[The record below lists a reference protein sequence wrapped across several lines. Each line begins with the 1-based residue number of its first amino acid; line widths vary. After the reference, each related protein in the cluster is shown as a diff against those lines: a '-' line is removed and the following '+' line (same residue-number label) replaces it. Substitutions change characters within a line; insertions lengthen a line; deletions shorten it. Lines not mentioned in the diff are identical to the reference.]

1 MICSPGRTEQLA
13 NGIRGG
19 VYREKEAASRE
30 RIYMEPQQL
39 AMKVE
44 YGMKVTHVEFIDEK
58 ILDEERIAKIR
69 ESLEPVIEKNQD
81 GQLLL
86 NFVNVQFM
94 TSAMLGLLVRVHK
107 KVSERS
113 GELRLCNVAPGIRK
127 VFEITKL
134 TKVFDIS

>member
-1 MICSPGRTEQLA
+1 
-13 NGIRGG
+13 
-19 VYREKEAASRE
+19 
-30 RIYMEPQQL
+30 MEPQQL
-39 AMKVE
+39 GIKVE
-44 YGMKVTHVEFIDEK
+44 YGMKVTHVEFMDEK

-69 ESLEPVIEKNQD
+69 ESLEPVIEKNQE

-86 NFVNVQFM
+86 NFVNVRFM

-107 KVSERS
+107 KVSERG
-113 GELRLCNVAPGIRK
+113 GELKLCNVTPGIRK

>member
-1 MICSPGRTEQLA
+1 
-13 NGIRGG
+13 
-19 VYREKEAASRE
+19 
-30 RIYMEPQQL
+30 MEPQQL
-39 AMKVE
+39 GMKVE

-58 ILDEERIAKIR
+58 ILDEDRIAKIR
-69 ESLEPVIEKNQD
+69 ESLEPIIEKNQD

-86 NFVNVQFM
+86 NFVNVRFM

-107 KVSERS
+107 KVSERG
-113 GELRLCNVAPGIRK
+113 GELKLCNVTPGIRK

>member
-1 MICSPGRTEQLA
+1 
-13 NGIRGG
+13 
-19 VYREKEAASRE
+19 
-30 RIYMEPQQL
+30 MEPQQPG
-39 AMKVE
+39 MKVE

-58 ILDEERIAKIR
+58 ILDEEKISRLR
-69 ESLEPVIEKNQD
+69 ESLEPVIEKNQE

-86 NFVNVQFM
+86 NFVNVRFM

-107 KVSERS
+107 KVSER
-113 GELRLCNVAPGIRK
+113 GGKLKLCNVTPGIRK